1 MSTNCLLVDC
11 IFKGNRVRSWN
22 VSGYVAFESAIYCD
36 GNDCTVISINWFF
49 FNFAL
54 MALFTSDYRA
64 PLNPALVENI
74 FLLWFF
80 LMFL

>member
-49 FNFAL
+49 L
-54 MALFTSDYRA
+54 ILR
-64 PLNPALVENI
+64 
-74 FLLWFF
+74 
-80 LMFL
+80 